1 MRVTLENNYPV
12 NSTLFLLPAV
22 ALRGFNCGPRVVVF
36 AWWTWRIVVHLP
48 NARLDRPE
56 GAKENA

>member
-1 MRVTLENNYPV
+1 MGGPVTIMWDIDLAKLEHVGQVPM
-12 NSTLFLLPAV
+12 
-22 ALRGFNCGPRVVVF
+22 G
-36 AWWTWRIVVHLP
+36 HLA